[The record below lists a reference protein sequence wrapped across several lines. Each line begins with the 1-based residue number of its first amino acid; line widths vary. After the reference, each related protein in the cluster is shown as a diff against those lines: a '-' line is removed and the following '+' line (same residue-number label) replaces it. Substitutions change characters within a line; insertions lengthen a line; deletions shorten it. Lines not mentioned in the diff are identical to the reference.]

1 MDDLYAR
8 LDDYLDD
15 ALPPSERAALDAQLA
30 ADPALASTLAQ
41 LREAR
46 QRLGQTWANEAEE
59 TALRDTLRSTAK
71 DYFKAQPA
79 IRPQG
84 RRRQLWWAI
93 AAALSLLVVAWWNLR
108 APAPERLY
116 SRYRHFPEAAF
127 TLRTGAP
134 QSLPAAEAAFNQKE
148 YAAALAGLQAYLNTN
163 PDNLEALF
171 FSGLCQLELRQ
182 YAAARA
188 IFQQLQDQPNAWSGE
203 ARWYTALSYLREGN
217 RQACAATLHRIPPDD
232 AHTQEAEQLLKDL

>member
-30 ADPALASTLAQ
+30 ADPALASALAQ

-79 IRPQG
+79 RP
-84 RRRQLWWAI
+84 RRHRHPRLLPIAPCSASCARLRRAAAAAAA
-93 AAALSLLVVAWWNLR
+93 AAALRR
-108 APAPERLY
+108 A
-116 SRYRHFPEAAF
+116 AA
-127 TLRTGAP
+127 
-134 QSLPAAEAAFNQKE
+134 
-148 YAAALAGLQAYLNTN
+148 AAALLPLPQNNYLINCS
-163 PDNLEALF
+163 AH
-171 FSGLCQLELRQ
+171 
-182 YAAARA
+182 AAA
-188 IFQQLQDQPNAWSGE
+188 QPAN
-203 ARWYTALSYLREGN
+203 
-217 RQACAATLHRIPPDD
+217 
-232 AHTQEAEQLLKDL
+232 